1 MTPRRYQLNK
11 RATAALESG
20 HPWIFRKHMSSAASV
35 FPDGQWLQLVDGAN
49 RVVGHGFYHR
59 RGSIAI
65 RILGKGDQPFRSQ
78 EVRRRVEASVSRRA
92 PLCDETNAYR
102 VVHGENDQLPAVT
115 VDRYDTVAVVSSYA
129 AGADGVAR
137 LAARYVRGLLNLSGV
152 LLRAGKRRL
161 DAAPSPRV
169 VFGEVPET
177 IGVKEDGQRM
187 VVSVRIGQK
196 GGTFLDLRG
205 LRRLIR
211 GSELQGKSVLDLF
224 SYTGS
229 LGAAA
234 ELAGA
239 ARIWHV
245 DSSASA
251 LALGEASH
259 TLVPDRHRWV
269 QADAFEWVRKLDRA
283 ERFDLVLVD
292 PPQMTSQARQVP
304 RALVAYRRLYQALAP
319 RVSPDG
325 ILVACCCTSRIEATR
340 FQALVAESLGSG
352 FHFLARVP
360 AELDHPVRFPEA
372 DYLKVLVFRR
382 GAKAL

>member
-11 RATAALESG
+11 RAAAALEGG

-35 FPDGQWLQLVDGAN
+35 FPDGQWLRLVDGAN

-65 RILGKGDQPFRSQ
+65 RVLGQGDKAIGAQ
-78 EVRRRVEASVSRRA
+78 EVRGRVEASVSRRA
-92 PLCDETNAYR
+92 SLRDETNAYR

-115 VDRYDTVAVVSSYA
+115 VDLYGTVAVVSSYA
-129 AGADGVAR
+129 AGADAMAR

-152 LLRAGKRRL
+152 LFRAGKRRL
-161 DAAPSPRV
+161 DADPGTRV
-169 VFGEVPET
+169 VFGNVPET
-177 IGVKEDGQRM
+177 IRVKEDGQQM
-187 VVSVRIGQK
+187 TVPLRIGQK

-211 GSELQGKSVLDLF
+211 QSDLAGKSVLDLF

-259 TLVPDRHRWV
+259 TLVPDRHRWIH
-269 QADAFEWVRKLDRA
+269 ADAFDWVAQLDPA

-292 PPQMTSQARQVP
+292 PPQMTSQSRQVP
-304 RALVAYRRLYQALAP
+304 RALSAYRRLYHSLAP
-319 RVSPDG
+319 HVSPEG
-325 ILVACCCTSRIEATR
+325 VLVACCCTSRIEPTR
-340 FQALVAESLGSG
+340 FRALVAESLGAG

-360 AELDHPVRFPEA
+360 PELDHPVRFPEA

-382 GAKAL
+382 AK